1 MRYFDFIANS
11 ASLGL
16 CMQGIHINSHL
27 KFPVS
32 LSKYTF
38 AICYMSIN
46 DILHPH
52 GLVGPTSSN
61 VACVAGHK
69 RNDLVN
75 QNMVVNDALFNSI
88 INLLKNAT
96 NLQHLNNKF

>member
-1 MRYFDFIANS
+1 MYAGYSHKFTLEIPCIFPDF
-11 ASLGL
+11 
-16 CMQGIHINSHL
+16 
-27 KFPVS
+27 S

-38 AICYMSIN
+38 TICYMSIN
-46 DILHPH
+46 DILHPY
-52 GLVGPTSSN
+52 GLVGPTPSN

-75 QNMVVNDALFNSI
+75 QNMFVNDVLFNSI

-96 NLQHLNNKF
+96 NLQHSNNKF